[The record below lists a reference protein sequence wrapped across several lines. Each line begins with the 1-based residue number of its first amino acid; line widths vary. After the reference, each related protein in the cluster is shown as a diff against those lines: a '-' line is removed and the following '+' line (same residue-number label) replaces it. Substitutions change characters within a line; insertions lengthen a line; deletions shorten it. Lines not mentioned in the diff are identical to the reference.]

1 MPVFVPRTTAK
12 RLHLLSL
19 PLCLLA
25 VMPLA
30 AQEHAHDP
38 GMKIE
43 GGGVFPAGWTAR
55 PDDGGKLT
63 DVKFET
69 MAPGWHATLGS
80 AAILYR
86 ATDKATGSFTLTST
100 IHLFPGSGDHAEAFG
115 VFIGGQ
121 DLDGAGE
128 QYTYF
133 LIRGDGTWKIKRRD
147 GAKADDVTKG
157 WTASPA
163 IVQGKASGSVP
174 NTIVVAVDKTQVHF
188 RVNGTEVWSGPATNT
203 DGIVGLRLNHNL
215 ALHVASLELKKQ

>member
-1 MPVFVPRTTAK
+1 MPVSERRTTTISA
-12 RLHLLSL
+12 RLHWL
-19 PLCLLA
+19 PLFLMAAL
-25 VMPLA
+25 PLA

-43 GGGVFPAGWTAR
+43 GGGVLPAGWMAR
-55 PDDGGKLT
+55 PDDDGKLT

-69 MAPGWHATLGS
+69 MAPGWHATMGS
-80 AAILYR
+80 AAIIYR
-86 ATDKATGSFTLTST
+86 PADKVTGPFTLTST

-121 DLDGAGE
+121 SLDGPAE
-128 QYTYF
+128 KYTYF

-157 WTASPA
+157 WQASPA
-163 IVQGKASGSVP
+163 IVQGKAGGPVA
-174 NTIVVAVDKTQVHF
+174 NTITVAVDKTKIHF
-188 RVNGTEVWSGPATNT
+188 SANGTELWSGPVENA

-215 ALHVASLELKKQ
+215 SLHVASLELKK